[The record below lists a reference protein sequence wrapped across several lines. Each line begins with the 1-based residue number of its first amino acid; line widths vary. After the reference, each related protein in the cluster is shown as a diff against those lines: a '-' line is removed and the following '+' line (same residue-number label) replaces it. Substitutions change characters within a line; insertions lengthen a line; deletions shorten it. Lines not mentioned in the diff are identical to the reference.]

1 MKKRNL
7 YNKLIKNRIEN
18 EKNCKKSVVE
28 QKSTELIKAIN
39 EEEKLMSV
47 CYDKLADEDELSGEE
62 RNNLNSV
69 LEAEAESLKNT
80 SLNLKKSYKLVAAMA
95 DELETRIH
103 EVEKSRKRRILISA
117 PPSNT
122 VIDFKEE
129 KLNNFAQ
136 GLNFYKLFLICF
148 TGSFAGVIV
157 EIIWCLIR
165 NGYIESRSGL
175 VYGPFNLLYGF
186 GAVAMTMALYKYRNR
201 SSSIS
206 FAGGMIMGS
215 VVEYL
220 CSWGQEMVLGSRSWD
235 YSDMPFNLNGR
246 ICLLYSVF
254 WGILGVMWIKNVY
267 PRMAK
272 VILHIPNKTG
282 KIMTWILAAFM
293 AVNVVVSGFA
303 VLRWSERV
311 KGVEATG
318 VFEELIDE
326 RFPDE
331 RMERIYPNMKF

>member
-80 SLNLKKSYKLVAAMA
+80 SINLKKSYRLVAAMA

-254 WGILGVMWIKNVY
+254 WGILGVK
-267 PRMAK
+267 
-272 VILHIPNKTG
+272 
-282 KIMTWILAAFM
+282 
-293 AVNVVVSGFA
+293 
-303 VLRWSERV
+303 
-311 KGVEATG
+311 
-318 VFEELIDE
+318 
-326 RFPDE
+326 
-331 RMERIYPNMKF
+331 

>member
-7 YNKLIKNRIEN
+7 YNKLIKNRIED

-47 CYDKLADEDELSGEE
+47 CYDKLADEDELSSEE
-62 RNNLNSV
+62 RDNLNSV

-80 SLNLKKSYKLVAAMA
+80 SINLKKSYRLVAAMA

-103 EVEKSRKRRILISA
+103 EVEKSRKKRVLISA

-122 VIDFKEE
+122 VIDFEEE

-215 VVEYL
+215 VVEYI

-282 KIMTWILAAFM
+282 KIMTWILAVFM

-318 VFEELIDE
+318 AFEELIDE

>member
-1 MKKRNL
+1 MSKWNTYKNE
-7 YNKLIKNRIEN
+7 IKNRIEN
-18 EKNCKKSVVE
+18 KENHKKSALE
-28 QKSTELIKAIN
+28 QRSTEFINEIK
-39 EEEKLMSV
+39 EEEKLMGV
-47 CYDKLADEDELSGEE
+47 CYDLLADENELSGEE

-69 LEAEAESLKNT
+69 LESEVKSLKNT
-80 SLNLKKSYKLVAAMA
+80 SVNLRKSYRLVESMA
-95 DELETRIH
+95 DELETRTR
-103 EVEKSRKRRILISA
+103 EVEKSLKRHILPA

-122 VIDFKEE
+122 VIDYEEE

-157 EIIWCLIR
+157 EILWCLIR

-186 GAVAMTMALYKYRNR
+186 GAVVMTLALYKYRNR

-206 FAGGMIMGS
+206 FVGGMITGS
-215 VVEYL
+215 IVEYL
-220 CSWGQEMVLGSRSWD
+220 CSWGQEMILGSRSWD

-246 ICLLYSVF
+246 ICLMYSVF
-254 WGILGVMWIKNVY
+254 WGILGVLWIKNVY

-272 VILHIPNKTG
+272 VILRIPNKAG
-282 KIMTWILAAFM
+282 KILTWILVAFM
-293 AVNVVVSGFA
+293 AVNVTVSGFA
-303 VLRWSERV
+303 VVRWAERV
-311 KGVEATG
+311 NGTEASG
-318 VFEELIDE
+318 AFEEFIDE

-331 RMERIYPNMKF
+331 RMERIYPNMDF